1 MKKQN
6 NKGAKNI
13 LKDVVADCFNK
24 SVIIAKNIWEA
35 PIGIDIAIK
44 RDLEQLK
51 RKQGNYPNGS
61 MQYTLDDEDLQKDF
75 YKRIETLRDKNVRNL
90 IEKYSREIIK
100 ETLEKDN
107 YLIGYNQAYPQAIYR
122 INYERDKGLLD
133 EFYLP
138 VEKGANGEDKRNY
151 KRG

>member
-35 PIGIDIAIK
+35 SISIDIAIK

-51 RKQGNYPNGS
+51 RKQGNYLNGS
-61 MQYTLDDEDLQKDF
+61 MQYTLDDEDLQKDLH
-75 YKRIETLRDKNVRNL
+75 KRIETLRDKNVRNL
-90 IEKYSREIIK
+90 IEKYTKEIIK
-100 ETLEKDN
+100 ETLDRDN
-107 YLIGYNQAYPQAIYR
+107 YLIGYNQAYPQAINR

-138 VEKGANGEDKRNY
+138 VEKGTSGEDKKNY